1 MDLIFKFAASNIEL
15 RRLVLYLT
23 VCGSF
28 FVIFSC
34 FYVVS
39 DGSNQSEEIYIVY
52 DFLNQ
57 RNQLSYLLNRE
68 KQKTGRL
75 ECNSWTRSVS
85 SSGGWCKK
93 DSRPTSEQ
101 HKTDLKLA
109 KKLSEYLK
117 GKSVGSFGDGPGLY
131 KKYFDET
138 KMLEVYD
145 AYDGAPFAEQV
156 SNGRV
161 QFLDLSIPQYGRP
174 IYDWILS
181 LEVAEHIPP
190 KHENTFLSNLARHAK
205 TGIILSWA
213 WPGQGGHSHVN
224 ERNITYVIN
233 VMKKFGFE
241 RNFNDSQLLQSHCD
255 WYWLKDNVNVY
266 FRMPDYSIDINDA

>member
-1 MDLIFKFAASNIEL
+1 MDLIFKFAAPNIEL

-28 FVIFSC
+28 FIIFSC

-39 DGSNQSEEIYIVY
+39 DGSNQSEEIYIGY

-68 KQKTGRL
+68 KQKTGQL
-75 ECNSWTRSVS
+75 ECNSLTRSVS
-85 SSGGWCKK
+85 SSGGWCKN
-93 DSRPTSEQ
+93 DSRPTSKQ
-101 HKTDLKLA
+101 HVTDLKLA

-181 LEVAEHIPP
+181 LEVVEHIPP
-190 KHENTFLSNLARHAK
+190 KYENTFLSNLARHAK

-213 WPGQGGHSHVN
+213 KPGQVGHSHVN
-224 ERNITYVIN
+224 ERNITYVIDI
-233 VMKKFGFE
+233 MKKFGFE